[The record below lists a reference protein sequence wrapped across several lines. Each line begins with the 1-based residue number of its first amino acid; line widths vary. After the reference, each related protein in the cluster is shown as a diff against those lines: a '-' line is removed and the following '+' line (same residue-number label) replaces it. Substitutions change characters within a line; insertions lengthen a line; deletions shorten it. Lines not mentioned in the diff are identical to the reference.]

1 MRYMIPC
8 KNRRGVNVEAC
19 INRFLQ
25 ECAVE
30 TAEVADKSA
39 FNYLKQSI
47 LTMSYFWDLVIFR

>member
-1 MRYMIPC
+1 MIPC